1 MNRDFSEYPAI
12 ITYQIK
18 RENMHT
24 FQIAKSVLDGYK
36 NDKLSEERINFLI
49 TQANEQLN
57 EISQNKEIYDRFLNK
72 VQAPQK
78 IDNIIL
84 WILLM
89 SNEDIC
95 DEYID
100 TFNKDFREII
110 PVSDLA
116 DLLVY
121 IVHLKKVKNIEL
133 DGFDYLLEYK
143 HGGIDEVDQYSFSNV
158 LLYIQRSKEI
168 EIEF

>member
-1 MNRDFSEYPAI
+1 MEIFRVECNNYI
-12 ITYQIK
+12 LKYK
-18 RENMHT
+18 RETMHT
-24 FQIAKSVLDGYK
+24 FQIAETVLDNYT
-36 NDKLSEERINFLI
+36 NDKLTEERIDFLK
-49 TQANEQLN
+49 TQANEQLD
-57 EISQNKEIYDRFLNK
+57 EISQNKDIYDSFLNK
-72 VQAPQK
+72 VNAPKK

-89 SNEDIC
+89 SNENIV

-100 TFNKDFREII
+100 EFDKGFREII

-121 IVHLKKVKNIEL
+121 SVHLKKVKNIEL
-133 DGFDYLLEYK
+133 DGFDYLLEYEN
-143 HGGIDEVDQYSFSNV
+143 GGIEEVDQYAFTNV
-158 LLYIQRSKEI
+158 LLYVDKSKQV